1 MTRTIIELVVFAV
14 VLGALC
20 VAGYRLDRREW

>member
-1 MTRTIIELVVFAV
+1 MRQSLLV

-20 VAGYRLDRREW
+20 VAVLLIAATPAAAYA